1 MVDLIPHRPLCGLGK
16 QILADVQLGKYPASA
31 RTPAFCLGA
40 PQAPLSD
47 SMLAGRHLQP
57 PKAGQLTQQ
66 CYGLP
71 SRCCEGG
78 PSTSGRH
85 TPSQTNRPH
94 SRSRTPVRCSVAAP
108 DRPDVKLPGQSAR
121 ASAAA
126 ASPLLCDPDSFTL
139 GAGELSTMAAP
150 ASPHPA
156 DVFRCSGC
164 TLEEC
169 QVMSI
174 ANSSIHASSQACI
187 RCCYLQVP
195 AGCAKMQWR
204 RSLDG
209 YLRQILNARVYDVAV

>member
-1 MVDLIPHRPLCGLGK
+1 
-16 QILADVQLGKYPASA
+16 
-31 RTPAFCLGA
+31 
-40 PQAPLSD
+40 
-47 SMLAGRHLQP
+47 MLAGRHLQP
-57 PKAGQLTQQ
+57 SKAGQPTQR
-66 CYGLP
+66 CHGLP

-85 TPSQTNRPH
+85 HFPQCSRGHP
-94 SRSRTPVRCSVAAP
+94 RSRTPVRCSVAAP
-108 DRPDVKLPGQSAR
+108 DRPDVKLPEQPALTSG
-121 ASAAA
+121 AA
-126 ASPLLCDPDSFTL
+126 ASPLLCDPDSFAL

-169 QVMSI
+169 QVKSTAIYSI
-174 ANSSIHASSQACI
+174 PPSSQACI
-187 RCCYLQVP
+187 RHCHVQGP